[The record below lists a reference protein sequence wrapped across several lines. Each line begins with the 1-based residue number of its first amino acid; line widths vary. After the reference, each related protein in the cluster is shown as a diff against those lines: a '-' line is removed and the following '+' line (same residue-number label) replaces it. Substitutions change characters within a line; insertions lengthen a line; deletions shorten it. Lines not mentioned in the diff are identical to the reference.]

1 MTTSDAIWWAAAILP
16 GPMWYLWRRWRERH
30 VQRLASE
37 LREKMMRRERFAGV
51 VRLPGT
57 KGEVAFLTI
66 ENEDAP

>member
-1 MTTSDAIWWAAAILP
+1 MTTNDAIWWAIAILP
-16 GPMWYLWRRWRERH
+16 GPIWYLWRRWRTRH

-66 ENEDAP
+66 EDEE